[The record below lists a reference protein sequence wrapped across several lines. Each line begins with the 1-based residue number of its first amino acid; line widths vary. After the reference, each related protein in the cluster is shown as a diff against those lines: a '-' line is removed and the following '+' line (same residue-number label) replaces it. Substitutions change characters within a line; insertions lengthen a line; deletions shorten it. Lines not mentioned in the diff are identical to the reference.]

1 MNISGYQDSNYHDGN
16 TQILGDLVIDGKL
29 TIGGA
34 TGQSEYLDSGD
45 YKGTILGVPSHWL
58 SMGLS
63 PGTQY
68 RYEKNG
74 NIIHVHLFLRG
85 EIKANIQYP
94 QISVNVPS
102 TDLFNVGHTGSAY
115 AYSSFILP
123 TGRQIYT
130 SINNLITTSG
140 INGSTSILVYY
151 EGNSATNNQEFV
163 DFFVHLV
170 YKLDGPDIPATVL
183 VSGGSGQ
190 GDVQNPML
198 ETLNAGGYDI
208 LNVGTLSATFVSAPN
223 VLTNPLTST
232 FDLNNNTLINGSTIN
247 AVQLNTDFI
256 QALAPSITISMLN
269 DVNFGSNNIINLTN
283 ITLQSISSLGD
294 IVINNNIDMK
304 GSNILFPTN
313 ITGVGTIDNTLGSLN
328 IKGAPLYLQS
338 QTPGVGIK
346 VDDNLDF
353 QYPINSKIKNCNEI
367 KTVGQQLRI
376 VGGPLILENDSGA
389 TDIFISNSIDMN
401 GKDIKDVVNTTTT
414 NILTENIYS
423 NTPGTAIQIKDDTS
437 YNEKSIFQL
446 AGIINAGLELTINT
460 GTVSFSD
467 SKISEPGLIQK
478 TGTLTFD
485 SASSYNFLNYVD
497 FTTKRLNGIK
507 FIRSQADFQTL
518 TSLSGIYV
526 IVGAVAITSQ
536 LSVSGHIHIQGYNTL
551 SSLDFNIPLSGFN
564 NYCLRNYVNSG
575 NVYIS
580 NIRITNQSLSY
591 ETLSFTDTNRTSILK
606 YDNIIFENNKN
617 LRVSRIEGFDMCN
630 ITNNIVRNNYG
641 GVSILFE
648 FVAVKNMLF
657 TANQFL
663 NNYQLGDFNNYYLGK
678 LIFLSGSISDITV
691 SNNLISTYGLNSL
704 EGFEISSV
712 GTTVNRAVIA
722 NNVFDYRGGAL
733 QSNLVFFDTS
743 IHKGIICSDNT
754 NIDTCRAYLEGI
766 SNANTVFT
774 PTVSGSWT
782 PIVLGPGFTV
792 TEINRFVPGLSPY
805 SFEYD
810 SRNPIRSSI
819 VINCQADHGTGGID
833 TVRLGL
839 YKNGAI
845 VVYVEGQISAS
856 QITQLSLTTSIK
868 LVLGDTLQLVCQN
881 LSGGTNAQGFRAVS
895 LNASLTEVS

>member
-208 LNVGTLSATFVSAPN
+208 LNVGSISATFVSAPN

-256 QALAPSITISMLN
+256 QALAPSTTISMNN
-269 DVNFGSNNIINLTN
+269 DVDHGSNNIVNLADIN
-283 ITLQSISSLGD
+283 LQSISSAGD
-294 IVINNNIDMK
+294 IVINNNVDMK
-304 GSNILFPTN
+304 LNNINNVN
-313 ITGVGTIDNTLGSLN
+313 INTS
-328 IKGAPLYLQS
+328 
-338 QTPGVGIK
+338 
-346 VDDNLDF
+346 
-353 QYPINSKIKNCNEI
+353 
-367 KTVGQQLRI
+367 
-376 VGGPLILENDSGA
+376 
-389 TDIFISNSIDMN
+389 
-401 GKDIKDVVNTTTT
+401 NTTKTDY
-414 NILTENIYS
+414 IS
-423 NTPGTAIQIKDDTS
+423 VNTPGFAIQIQDDTS

-536 LSVSGHIHIQGYNTL
+536 LSVGGHIHIQGYNTL

-782 PIVLGPGFTV
+782 PIDLGPGFTV

-868 LVLGDTLQLVCQN
+868 LVLGDTLVLVCEN
-881 LSGGTNAQGFRAVS
+881 LSAGTNAQGFRAVS